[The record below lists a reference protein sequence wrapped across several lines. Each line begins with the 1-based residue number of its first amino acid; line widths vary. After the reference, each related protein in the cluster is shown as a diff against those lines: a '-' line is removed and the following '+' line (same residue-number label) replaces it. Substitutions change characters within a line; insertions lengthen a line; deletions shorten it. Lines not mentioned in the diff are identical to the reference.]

1 VARVVPFAS
10 ADDDAHVI
18 VFPWV
23 GYVRQ
28 IFVRTVEVNVVVVI
42 AVENEL
48 MSNEPLKL
56 MRWLTAWG

>member
-1 VARVVPFAS
+1 MARIVPFAG

-23 GYVRQ
+23 GHVRQ
-28 IFVRTVEVNVVVVI
+28 IFVWTVEGNVVVVI

-56 MRWLTAWG
+56 MRWLTVSG